1 VSAKGD
7 DKTASGKEEDR
18 LIGYKGFARKKLE
31 AAGAKIWDVVE
42 IAKDKRVARGIILP
56 RSEFNPDMNHVNIK
70 LKNGYNVGIELT
82 DSAKITIYSQEVGE
96 YKLPEKSF
104 PINEQLPTIALL
116 GTGGTIAARLD
127 YRTGAVY
134 PAFSPGE
141 LFTAIPELAEVCN
154 LMPEV
159 VYKVLSE
166 DLDPT
171 YWLELATII
180 YNKIKNEKVDGVVV
194 GHGTDTMAFTGT
206 ALSFLLQNLP
216 VPVILV
222 GSQRSSDRPSSD
234 SAINLINAVTCAAQ
248 SDIAEVLVC
257 MLGSTNHAYDLLHR
271 PAHLRKMHSS
281 RRDAFK
287 TIGTIPFGKIEKNQ
301 ITVYEKTYLKRNKER
316 EIKSDLKIDPK
327 VALIYHY
334 PGIQSDLI
342 EALIDKKY
350 HGIVLAGTGLGHISK
365 NLLDAVKRA
374 VDEKIAVVMTVQTLW
389 GFTGMQVYQRGR
401 EELSIGIIPGQSM
414 LPETAY
420 VKLCWV
426 LGHTR
431 NPDEVKQ
438 MMLTNIT
445 GELIDRETPRGYL
458 IFQGIE
464 PALDQYFHPSLPPP

>member
-1 VSAKGD
+1 M
-7 DKTASGKEEDR
+7 
-18 LIGYKGFARKKLE
+18 GYKGNARKKLE

-42 IAKDKRVARGIILP
+42 IVKDKRVARGIILP
-56 RSEFNPDMNHVNIK
+56 RSEFNPDTNHVNLK
-70 LKNGYNVGIELT
+70 LKNGYNVGIEIT
-82 DSAKITIYSQEVGE
+82 DALKITVYSQEIGE
-96 YKLPEKSF
+96 YKLPEKIVPF
-104 PINEQLPTIALL
+104 IEQLPTIALL

-127 YRTGAVY
+127 YRTGAVF

-141 LFTAIPELAEVCN
+141 LFTAIPELAEICN
-154 LMPEV
+154 LLPEV
-159 VYKVLSE
+159 VYEVLSE
-166 DLDPT
+166 DLDPN

-180 YNKIKNEKVDGVVV
+180 HNKIKNEKVDGVVV

-216 VPVILV
+216 VPIILV

-234 SAINLINAVTCAAQ
+234 SAINLMNAIACAAQ
-248 SDIAEVLVC
+248 ADIAEVLVC
-257 MLGSTNHAYDLLHR
+257 MLGSSNHSYDLLHR

-287 TIGTIPFGKIEKNQ
+287 TIGTIPFGKVENRN
-301 ITVYEKTYLKRNKER
+301 ITIHENNYRKRNKER
-316 EIKSDLKIDPK
+316 EIKAALKIDPK
-327 VALIYHY
+327 VSLIYHY
-334 PGIQSDLI
+334 PGIQPELI
-342 EALIDKKY
+342 ETLIDKKY

-365 NLLDAVKRA
+365 NLLDPIKRA
-374 VDEKIAVVMTVQTLW
+374 IEEKIAVVMTVQTLW

-401 EELSIGIIPGQSM
+401 EELSIGIIPGHSM

-438 MMLTNIT
+438 MMLTNIA

-464 PALDQYFHPSLPPP
+464 PILDQYFKQPP